1 MNLAV
6 FGIENNGLNL
16 FVNLLIFFLI
26 VIWLALVYWTYS
38 DARRRIDDP
47 MLVGCATVAALFP
60 FIGPLIYTIVRPPE
74 FLDDAQ
80 ERELEIKAAQSR
92 LRQLE
97 RQLCPNCNYAVE
109 PSFLRCPSCMFK
121 LKDPCGSC
129 GKPVD
134 PSWRACPFCETPL
147 AAAQKSRRTS
157 RTEPKRGKREKKDD
171 RRKPR
176 KARVDQTKTRDH
188 SIDRPNEPAT
198 GELRAKG
205 DIDAKDKSLR
215 TKKQRNETAGEH
227 TQREN
232 RES

>member
-1 MNLAV
+1 MSLAV
-6 FGIENNGLNL
+6 FGIENDGLNL
-16 FVNLLIFFLI
+16 FVNLLIFFLV

-47 MLVGCATVAALFP
+47 MLVGCATAAALFP

-74 FLDDAQ
+74 FLDDAH

-92 LRQLE
+92 QRQLE
-97 RQLCPNCNYAVE
+97 RQQCPNCNYAIE

-147 AAAQKSRRTS
+147 AAAQKSPRTS
-157 RTEPKRGKREKKDD
+157 RGESKRGKRTKKNDQRKPSKGRIDPDKTREYSVEDKMKPVTGNLGTKADVGASDD
-171 RRKPR
+171 RLGTKEPR
-176 KARVDQTKTRDH
+176 KKAASK
-188 SIDRPNEPAT
+188 
-198 GELRAKG
+198 RAQ
-205 DIDAKDKSLR
+205 R
-215 TKKQRNETAGEH
+215 KK
-227 TQREN
+227 
-232 RES
+232 

>member
-1 MNLAV
+1 MSLAV
-6 FGIENNGLNL
+6 FGIENDGLNL
-16 FVNLLIFFLI
+16 IVNLLIFFLI
-26 VIWLALVYWTYS
+26 VTWLALVYWTYS

-80 ERELEIKAAQSR
+80 ERALEIKAAQSR
-92 LRQLE
+92 VRQLE
-97 RQLCPNCNYAVE
+97 RQQCPNCNYAIE
-109 PSFLRCPSCMFK
+109 PGFLRCPSCMFK

-157 RTEPKRGKREKKDD
+157 RVESKRGKRAKKND
-171 RRKPR
+171 RRKPGKR
-176 KARVDQTKTRDH
+176 RIDPEKTH
-188 SIDRPNEPAT
+188 EYSIDTKKKPAT
-198 GELRAKG
+198 GDLGAKADVDTTDDRLETKEPRKKAASKRAQSEK
-205 DIDAKDKSLR
+205 
-215 TKKQRNETAGEH
+215 
-227 TQREN
+227 
-232 RES
+232 